1 MSPLHVEA
9 RQKTKK
15 QNKHLRNSIPDK
27 INIKIYTNQTKNAP
41 KYSLPDTNM
50 PQIPQKAKQKQQ
62 VNRITRC
69 FALSPEPQ
77 VLPHCH

>member
-1 MSPLHVEA
+1 MMSPLHVEA

-50 PQIPQKAKQKQQ
+50 PQIPPKSEIEETGK
-62 VNRITRC
+62 
-69 FALSPEPQ
+69 
-77 VLPHCH
+77 